1 MKQWRTVLVGAG
13 VRGSTHLKGVLENK
27 DRYQVAGLCDLNIKK
42 TNILKEK
49 YKLSV
54 PVYEDA
60 ETMLRE
66 CKPEVLIFVTHP
78 DVRLEMVKL
87 AAKYQ
92 VQAVSMEKPMAQ
104 SLAEACEIKKICEE
118 NHMKAVVCHQQK
130 YLKQM
135 QEMKRR
141 IVAGEIGEI
150 KKIHV
155 ETQPWM
161 AQLGTHYVD
170 YALWA
175 AGGQRAK
182 WVIGHAHGRAE
193 LGDSHPSPDFL
204 EGEMLLENGVRV
216 YLECGYLSESH
227 HPEEYA
233 DIDNRITVYGTRGYV
248 WAETD
253 GYWGAF
259 TSQTQGELLT
269 GKEPGWYHHQ
279 EKQIQTPYY
288 TEFADWLD
296 DDKKIHSCNV
306 EISYHGYEILEG
318 MCLSALNHVRV
329 DFPIA
334 KLDYEPVLTRMK
346 KEFPDIGTKPRI
358 LYDGKESREEYD

>member
-1 MKQWRTVLVGAG
+1 MENRFGWSWSAWKYAF
-13 VRGSTHLKGVLENK
+13 KGVLENK
-27 DRYQVAGLCDLNIKK
+27 DRYQVAGLCDLDIKK

-150 KKIHV
+150 KNTCGNTAMDGAAWYPLCRLCLMGSWRAKSKMGDW
-155 ETQPWM
+155 TRPWKSR
-161 AQLGTHYVD
+161 
-170 YALWA
+170 
-175 AGGQRAK
+175 AGGF
-182 WVIGHAHGRAE
+182 
-193 LGDSHPSPDFL
+193 PSF
-204 EGEMLLENGVRV
+204 
-216 YLECGYLSESH
+216 S
-227 HPEEYA
+227 
-233 DIDNRITVYGTRGYV
+233 
-248 WAETD
+248 
-253 GYWGAF
+253 
-259 TSQTQGELLT
+259 
-269 GKEPGWYHHQ
+269 
-279 EKQIQTPYY
+279 
-288 TEFADWLD
+288 
-296 DDKKIHSCNV
+296 
-306 EISYHGYEILEG
+306 
-318 MCLSALNHVRV
+318 
-329 DFPIA
+329 
-334 KLDYEPVLTRMK
+334 
-346 KEFPDIGTKPRI
+346 
-358 LYDGKESREEYD
+358 